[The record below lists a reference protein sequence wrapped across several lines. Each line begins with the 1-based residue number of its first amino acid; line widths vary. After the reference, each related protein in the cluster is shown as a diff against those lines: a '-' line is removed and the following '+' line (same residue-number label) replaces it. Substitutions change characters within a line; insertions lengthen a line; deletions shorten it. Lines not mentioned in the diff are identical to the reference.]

1 MLNATKLKI
10 NSLTSADERLSQIQA
25 AYGDMVATRDI
36 VEVVESMISSLRS
49 EVDYATSKIGE
60 ELSSMISFIDTAKSD
75 IASLKPSALAN
86 FDIPGA
92 TDELDAVVQHTELAA
107 GQIMDCADEISQL
120 SSEVDAELAV
130 RLQKIATTI
139 YEASSFQD
147 ITGQR
152 VNKVVNVLRVIEGRL
167 AILAKVA
174 GDTFSMPAADVA
186 RSDTGVPVNDRDLL
200 NGPQLA
206 GNGNNQDDIDAL
218 LASFD

>member
-186 RSDTGVPVNDRDLL
+186 RNDTGVPVNDRDLL